1 MMRGLRIVASST
13 LIALTLLP
21 AQAQQRPATRQAP
34 PAATQPPPPP
44 EAAPAPYE
52 ADLIKLAEILGGLAL
67 LRQVCEGADKDIWA
81 ARMRALIEVEGRSPT
96 IRDRLA
102 GAFNQ
107 GFRAY
112 ALLHRRCTPASQEA
126 SVRLAREGDD
136 LSRALASRFGG

>member
-1 MMRGLRIVASST
+1 MNGLRLLATST
-13 LIALTLLP
+13 LIALTLMP
-21 AQAQQRPATRQAP
+21 ALAQQRPAARQAP
-34 PAATQPPPPP
+34 PPATQPAPPPP

-52 ADLIKLAEILGGLAL
+52 ADLIKLAEILGSLAL
-67 LRQVCEGADKDIWA
+67 LRQVCEGTDKDVWA
-81 ARMRALIEVEGRSPT
+81 ARMRALIEVEGRSPA

-126 SVRLAREGDD
+126 SVRLAREGDV
-136 LSRALASRFGG
+136 LSRTLASRYGG